1 MGLDMFLMRGSKNL
15 NDESFWGKAVEVGY
29 WRKANHIHA
38 WFVDNCQDGIDECQ
52 TTEVDKKKLEELLS
66 ICRVIINPGGGPV
79 PLVVK
84 ETLAHE
90 KLPTREGFFFGGT
103 EYDEYYYQDVKET
116 MNILEKVLA
125 ETDFENESIYYSAS
139 W

>member
-1 MGLDMFLMRGSKNL
+1 MGLDMFLMRGPKNVD
-15 NDESFWGKAVEVGY
+15 DESLWDKAKEVGY

-52 TTEVDKKKLEELLS
+52 TTEVDKEKLEELFS
-66 ICRVIINPGGGPV
+66 ICRTIINPGGGSV
-79 PLVVK
+79 PLIEK
-84 ETLAHE
+84 ESIAQE
-90 KLPTREGFFFGGT
+90 KLPTRQGFFFGGT
-103 EYDEYYYQDVKET
+103 EYDQYYYEDVDET

>member
-15 NDESFWGKAVEVGY
+15 NDESLWGKAVEVGY

-66 ICRVIINPGGGPV
+66 ICRIIINPGGGPV

-84 ETLAHE
+84 ETIAQE
-90 KLPTREGFFFGGT
+90 KLPTREGFFFGCT
-103 EYDEYYYQDVKET
+103 EYDEYYYEDVKET

>member
-1 MGLDMFLMRGSKNL
+1 MGLDMFLLRGQKNL
-15 NDESFWGKAVEVGY
+15 NEESLWDKGVKVGY

-66 ICRVIINPGGGPV
+66 ICRIIINPGGGPV

-84 ETLAHE
+84 ETIAQE
-90 KLPTREGFFFGGT
+90 RLPTRAGFFFGGT
-103 EYDEYYYQDVKET
+103 EYDDYYYEDVKET

>member
-1 MGLDMFLMRGSKNL
+1 MGLDMFLMRGQKNL
-15 NDESFWGKAVEVGY
+15 NEESLWDKGVKVGY

-52 TTEVDKKKLEELLS
+52 TTEVDKEKLEELLS
-66 ICRVIINPGGGPV
+66 ICRIIINPGGGPV

-84 ETLAHE
+84 ETIAQE
-90 KLPTREGFFFGGT
+90 RLPTREGFFFGCT
-103 EYDEYYYQDVKET
+103 EYDEYYYEDVKET
-116 MNILEKVLA
+116 MNILEKVLE

>member
-1 MGLDMFLMRGSKNL
+1 MGLDMFLMRGQKNL
-15 NDESFWGKAVEVGY
+15 NEESLWDKGVKVGY

-52 TTEVDKKKLEELLS
+52 TTEVDKEKLEELLS
-66 ICRVIINPGGGPV
+66 ICRIIINPGGGPV

-84 ETLAHE
+84 ETIAQE
-90 KLPTREGFFFGGT
+90 KLPTREGFFFGCT
-103 EYDEYYYQDVKET
+103 EYDEYYYEDVKET

>member
-1 MGLDMFLMRGSKNL
+1 MGLDMFLMRGQKNL
-15 NDESFWGKAVEVGY
+15 NEESLWDKGVKVGY

-66 ICRVIINPGGGPV
+66 ICRIIINPGGGPV

-84 ETLAHE
+84 ETIAQE
-90 KLPTREGFFFGGT
+90 KLPTREGFFFGCT
-103 EYDEYYYQDVKET
+103 EYDEYYYEDVKET
-116 MNILEKVLA
+116 MNILEKVLE

>member
-1 MGLDMFLMRGSKNL
+1 MGLDMFLMRGQKNL
-15 NDESFWGKAVEVGY
+15 NEESLWDKGVKVGY

-52 TTEVDKKKLEELLS
+52 TTEVDKEKLEELLS
-66 ICRVIINPGGGPV
+66 ICRIIINPGGGPV

-84 ETLAHE
+84 ETIAQE
-90 KLPTREGFFFGGT
+90 KLPTREGFFFGCT
-103 EYDEYYYQDVKET
+103 EYDEYYYEDVKET
-116 MNILEKVLA
+116 MNILEKVLE